1 MGIKAET
8 SPRRPIDA
16 RSAKPDRPKILTITS
31 EPIEPD
37 GLLVAVED
45 TGTGLD
51 PAIADRIFDSFFTT
65 KPEGMG
71 MGLSMCR
78 SIIGAHGG
86 RISASP
92 RVPYG
97 TVFRF
102 TVPGIPQ
109 V

>member
-1 MGIKAET
+1 M
-8 SPRRPIDA
+8 
-16 RSAKPDRPKILTITS
+16 
-31 EPIEPD
+31 
-37 GLLVAVED
+37 AVED

-102 TVPGIPQ
+102 TVPGIPP